1 MLHVSNQA
9 ANTHNIGLKVQ
20 KQKAGGGYSDALNLT
35 SVVPTSLVNVAG
47 AVATFAVPI
56 DVTSTVD
63 TSGVQ
68 YDFRFVV
75 DSDNAGS
82 VNYTSSFVLIIIYSV

>member
-20 KQKAGGGYSDALNLT
+20 KQKGGAGYSDALDLT
-35 SVVPTSLVNVAG
+35 AVVPISLVDVAG
-47 AVATFAVPI
+47 AVATFAVAI

-68 YDFRFVV
+68 YDFRFMV

-82 VNYTSSFVLIIIYSV
+82 VNYTSNFVLILTYSV